1 MNVLLRPATIDD
13 LELLKHWDQQ
23 VHVVESDPNSDW
35 DWEAE
40 LLRNP
45 AWRDQL
51 IAEIDQQAIGFVQ
64 IIDPAKEDSH
74 YWGEIE
80 EGFRAIDIWIGEGS
94 NLNRGFG
101 TEMMHQT
108 IERCFSVPGVKAIL
122 IDPLAT
128 NTKAHRFYER
138 LGFKF
143 LEERMFDGD
152 HCYVYQLDRQDFK
165 A

>member
-80 EGFRAIDIWIGEGS
+80 EGFRAIDIWIGEAS

-128 NTKAHRFYER
+128 NTKAHRFYKR

>member
-23 VHVVESDPNSDW
+23 VHVMESDPNSDW

-80 EGFRAIDIWIGEGS
+80 EGFRAIDIWIGEAS

-101 TEMMHQT
+101 TQMMHQT
-108 IERCFSVPGVKAIL
+108 IERCFSVPEVKAIL

-143 LEERMFDGD
+143 LEERMFDED